1 MLAGRR
7 IFYERHKL
15 APGMSAAMLLGL
27 LIEVAV
33 GWPSKLHARIG
44 HPVVWIGA
52 LIGFC
57 DTTLNKGSPS
67 ARRFMGTATLVIV
80 LFVSAG
86 LAALLASLLPGG
98 WIGVIATGI
107 LAWPFIAARSLHEHV
122 AAVADP
128 QINGDLDGARFA
140 VSMIV
145 GRNPETLDSE
155 AINRA
160 ALESLAEN
168 ASDGVVAPLFWGV
181 IFGLPGLVA
190 YKALNTAD
198 SMIGH
203 RNERYEDFGWAA
215 ARLDD
220 LANLIP
226 ARLTAVLIAL
236 ATGRFAKV
244 LSITRRDARYH
255 RSPNAGWPE
264 TAMASGLG
272 IRLSG
277 PRNYDGQPTD
287 DPYLNADAPDPLPAD
302 ITLGLRLYRRA
313 MLIGA
318 GFLVVTFVVI
328 G

>member
-1 MLAGRR
+1 
-7 IFYERHKL
+7 
-15 APGMSAAMLLGL
+15 MLLGL
-27 LIEVAV
+27 LIEAAA
-33 GWPSKLHARIG
+33 GWPAKLHARIG

-52 LIGFC
+52 LISLC
-57 DTTLNKGSPS
+57 ERHLNNGTAPT
-67 ARRFMGTATLVIV
+67 RRLMGVATLVVV
-80 LFVSAG
+80 LFISAG
-86 LAALLASLLPGG
+86 LAALVAGLLPGG
-98 WIGVIATGI
+98 WIGMFATGI

-122 AAVADP
+122 TAVAEP
-128 QINGDLDGARFA
+128 QIKGDLDGARHA

-181 IFGLPGLVA
+181 IFGLPGLVG

-215 ARLDD
+215 ARADD

-226 ARLTAVLIAL
+226 ARLTAILIAL
-236 ATGRFAKV
+236 ATGRFVKTIAK
-244 LSITRRDARYH
+244 TRRDARKH

-272 IRLSG
+272 VRLSG
-277 PRNYDGQPTD
+277 PRMYDGQATD
-287 DPYLNADAPDPLPAD
+287 DPFLNADAPDPLPAD
-302 ITLGLRLYRRA
+302 IQKGLRVYRRA

-318 GFLVVTFVVI
+318 GLLLVTFAFI

>member
-1 MLAGRR
+1 
-7 IFYERHKL
+7 
-15 APGMSAAMLLGL
+15 MLLGV
-27 LIEVAV
+27 LIEAAF
-33 GWPSKLHARIG
+33 GWPAKLHARIG

-52 LIGFC
+52 LISLSERHLNDGAP
-57 DTTLNKGSPS
+57 TT
-67 ARRFMGTATLVIV
+67 RRFMGGATLIVV
-80 LFVSAG
+80 LFISAG
-86 LAALLASLLPGG
+86 LAALIASLLPGG
-98 WIGVIATGI
+98 WFGVILTGI
-107 LAWPFIAARSLHEHV
+107 LAWPFIAARSLYDHV

-128 QINGDLDGARFA
+128 QNAGDLDAARHA

-168 ASDGVVAPLFWGV
+168 ASDGVVAPLFWGA
-181 IFGLPGLVA
+181 IFGLPGIVG

-203 RNERYEDFGWAA
+203 RNDRYEDFGWAA
-215 ARLDD
+215 ARADD

-236 ATGRFAKV
+236 ATGRFVKV
-244 LSITRRDARYH
+244 FATTRRDAREH

-264 TAMASGLG
+264 TAMAAGLG
-272 IRLSG
+272 VRLSG
-277 PRNYDGQPTD
+277 PRFYDGEPTD
-287 DPYLNADAPDPLPAD
+287 DPFLNAEAPDPLPAD

-318 GFLVVTFVVI
+318 ALLLATFAFL